1 LSYNKHVPR
10 TLATAVARHL
20 LPPLAAIEGWE
31 EVEDPTVKLPIILL
45 EPEVLPEWPWAV
57 ESLIDGQD

>member
-45 EPEVLPEWPWAV
+45 EPEVLPEWP
-57 ESLIDGQD
+57 